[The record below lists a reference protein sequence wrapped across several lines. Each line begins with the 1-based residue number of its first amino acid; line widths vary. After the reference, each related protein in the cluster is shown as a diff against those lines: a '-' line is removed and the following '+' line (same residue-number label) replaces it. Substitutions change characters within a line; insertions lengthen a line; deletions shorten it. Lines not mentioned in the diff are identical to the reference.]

1 MPNTSTRVV
10 SLNFRDALRKS
21 TDSQLREFFVRLSS
35 YFDRMPS
42 SAWNQLRRDP
52 THATRPWG
60 PVLVLLEDM
69 LRANAPI
76 EEVLEFN
83 RIVETYLRI
92 KAEIVQLPA
101 VAAQI
106 EAEENAPI
114 SFRKEA

>member
-21 TDSQLREFFVRLSS
+21 TDTQLREFFVRLSG

-42 SAWNQLRRDP
+42 SAWAQLRRDP

-60 PVLVLLEDM
+60 LVLVLLEDL
-69 LRANAPI
+69 LRANAPL

-92 KAEIVQLPA
+92 KAELYQLPV

-106 EAEENAPI
+106 EAEENAPVA
-114 SFRKEA
+114 FRKAA

>member
-1 MPNTSTRVV
+1 MPNTSTRAN
-10 SLNFRDALRKS
+10 SLNFRDMLRREHDAK
-21 TDSQLREFFVRLSS
+21 LREFFVRLSS
-35 YFDRMPS
+35 YFDRRPS
-42 SAWNQLRRDP
+42 AQWHQVCRDP
-52 THATRPWG
+52 THAIRPWG
-60 PVLVLLEDM
+60 PVLVLLEDL
-69 LRANAPI
+69 LRANAPL

-114 SFRKEA
+114 SFRKVA